1 MNDTYSSIT
10 TFLKDIYLHFR
21 ISSKEQYSIRK
32 IGEINNLLI
41 TSIPKPFATQLVAD
55 IRNTLAAI
63 RTIWTALILTSQKKK
78 QPIIMSTGTILG
90 QNCILLPKAALDDLV
105 FQRKSALLYL
115 CRTLPSNSK
124 VNPGASHQLSAT
136 VLLEI

>member
-41 TSIPKPFATQLVAD
+41 TSIPKSIATQLVAD
-55 IRNTLAAI
+55 IRNTI
-63 RTIWTALILTSQKKK
+63 RTIRTALILTSQKKK
-78 QPIIMSTGTILG
+78 QPIIMSTGTILD

-105 FQRKSALLYL
+105 FSKKKCPFIS
-115 CRTLPSNSK
+115 LPDVAFK
-124 VNPGASHQLSAT
+124 F
-136 VLLEI
+136 